1 MRLQNLVN
9 INHLQTNRKKFIF
22 NVTKSNLFTTK
33 RVERESVR
41 YNIKKSVKTVKTLNN
56 YSI

>member
-1 MRLQNLVN
+1 MRLQNSTN
-9 INHLQTNRKKFIF
+9 INHLQPDRKKFIF
-22 NVTKSNLFTTK
+22 NVTKSNLLTTM

-56 YSI
+56 YSK